1 MIPPRAET
9 RAKGQSPVVAV
20 LRAVG
25 RHSAT
30 MSRLPREARDG
41 LMRVWLEILRE
52 RHPGTSWIV
61 EVSPSEDEPP
71 TDAQSERSELVSA
84 V

>member
-1 MIPPRAET
+1 
-9 RAKGQSPVVAV
+9 
-20 LRAVG
+20 
-25 RHSAT
+25 

-41 LMRVWLEILRE
+41 VMRVWLEILRE